1 MHHLTHHIHDL
12 YLGQGR
18 NIFQPG
24 KHDPAWLIRA
34 AEHDRILNALK
45 ADARNAGKAPIA
57 TRGIVARLRGALSR
71 A

>member
-1 MHHLTHHIHDL
+1 MHHLTHHIHDI

-24 KHDPAWLIRA
+24 DHDPAWLIRA
-34 AEHDRILNALK
+34 AEHDRILNAMK
-45 ADARNAGKAPIA
+45 ADARNAANAPLA
-57 TRGIVARLRGALSR
+57 PRGIVARLRIALSR